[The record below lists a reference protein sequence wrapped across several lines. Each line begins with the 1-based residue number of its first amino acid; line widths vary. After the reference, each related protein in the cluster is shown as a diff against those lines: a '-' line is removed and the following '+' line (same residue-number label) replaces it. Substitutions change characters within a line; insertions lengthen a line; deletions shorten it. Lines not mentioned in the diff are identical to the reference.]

1 MKSKALNPNPTLAI
15 VAALAGLLCITVIP
29 MITADAMNLILRGI
43 PAKVAASGNP
53 LLASAPRIV
62 IGFFPLWNG
71 LSVAAGM
78 ALLLAA
84 WGLYKGEGWAK
95 PAAVGLLA
103 IPAITGAYYSG
114 PIMSFARSK
123 MYYFII
129 VALIGLVPYFII
141 LLSGKGSKS
150 EKTVRFFVFLMLG
163 VTAAWSFANG
173 GSSLRMFW
181 ARPEPINI
189 PDQGNLAWL
198 IGYPVAWIGVAVTVI
213 SIPLLAAKKYAGF
226 LLATAGMLIA
236 LMGNMMLYVFHT
248 ETQEYI
254 IGVIMALV
262 TLGLLW
268 LPKAGAR
275 AFEAELSPA

>member
-1 MKSKALNPNPTLAI
+1 MKTKALQPNPTLAI
-15 VAALAGLLCITVIP
+15 VAALAGLLCITVVP
-29 MITADAMNLILRGI
+29 MITADAMNLILKGI

-78 ALLLAA
+78 VLFLVA
-84 WGLYKGEGWAK
+84 WALYKGESWAK

-114 PIMSFARSK
+114 PIMSFAKSK

-141 LLSGKGSKS
+141 LLSGKGSTS
-150 EKTVRFFVFLMLG
+150 EKVGRFFLFLMLG
-163 VTAAWSFANG
+163 VTAAWTFSNG

-181 ARPEPINI
+181 ARPEPIFI

-198 IGYPVAWIGVAVTVI
+198 IGYPVAWIGVAVTVMA
-213 SIPLLAAKKYAGF
+213 IPFLAAKKYAGF

-268 LPKAGAR
+268 LPKVGAR
-275 AFEAELSPA
+275 AIATEAVPA